1 MKKLLSII
9 GILVLI
15 LFSSYYILTNP
26 KVKRGDLYLY
36 GYVLVNDVESIT
48 IRRDPFSSSL
58 YLSNTKEG
66 MIEILKALDICNAK
80 FTYSD
85 TFDQD
90 NLLSQEGC
98 LYITVEKGDNVT
110 HYVIFYNGA
119 LAEINYEE
127 NIISYTDSGVG
138 DYDAIQY
145 IIK

>member
-1 MKKLLSII
+1 MKKVLTII

-48 IRRDPFSSSL
+48 IRRDPFSSSF

-66 MIEILKALDICNAK
+66 MVEILKALDICNAK
-80 FTYSD
+80 FTYSENYHEED
-85 TFDQD
+85 
-90 NLLSQEGC
+90 LLYQAEC
-98 LYITVEKGDNVT
+98 IFITVEKDDNVT

-138 DYDAIQY
+138 DYDAMQD